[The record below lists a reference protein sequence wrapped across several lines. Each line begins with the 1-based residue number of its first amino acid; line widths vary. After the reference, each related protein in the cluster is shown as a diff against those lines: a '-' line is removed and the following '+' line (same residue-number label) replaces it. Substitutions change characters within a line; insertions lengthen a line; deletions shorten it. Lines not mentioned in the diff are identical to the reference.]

1 MVICG
6 FYTDFFSAI
15 ALGVLSFLG
24 SVFGDLT
31 ESMIKRDAGV
41 KDSGTLIPG
50 HGNSSLPYLL
60 LSFDAGTF
68 TAD

>member
-6 FYTDFFSAI
+6 FYMDFFSAI

-50 HGNSSLPYLL
+50 HGNSSQ
-60 LSFDAGTF
+60 
-68 TAD
+68 